1 MRRGDREVSSGEV
14 CSSKRVE
21 AVNPVPK
28 SHQGALTVDRW
39 RRSSAPR
46 RSGQLRRRSDLTSAA
61 SRVFVCATEIGA
73 TSPNLTYWL
82 SPNRIYIQSRGEEG
96 TEEKEGR
103 TNHEYPVAN
112 EIWSG
117 SIPCVR
123 RNCPWPK
130 EWNKWRERDR
140 ELVRARVSLCWD
152 SLWMRSYPVKH
163 KKWHIPLHCAARGGH
178 FLAQMATEVSLY
190 AKFIKAF
197 ININLVQ
204 KLKYCL
210 NGMWKEIKDTSS
222 DIVQE
227 AFKYLFVSQ

>member
-14 CSSKRVE
+14 CSLKRVE

-46 RSGQLRRRSDLTSAA
+46 RSGQLRRRNDLTSAA

-82 SPNRIYIQSRGEEG
+82 SPDRIYIQSRGEEG

-103 TNHEYPVAN
+103 TNHEYPVAD

-130 EWNKWRERDR
+130 ERNKWRERDR
-140 ELVRARVSLCWD
+140 ELVRARVWVCVGFLYRCTLTQS
-152 SLWMRSYPVKH
+152 
-163 KKWHIPLHCAARGGH
+163 HIK
-178 FLAQMATEVSLY
+178 S
-190 AKFIKAF
+190 
-197 ININLVQ
+197 
-204 KLKYCL
+204 
-210 NGMWKEIKDTSS
+210 DTSRS
-222 DIVQE
+222 IVQPE
-227 AFKYLFVSQ
+227 VVTFRHRWQLDAASIQSSLRHLLY

>member
-1 MRRGDREVSSGEV
+1 MRRGDRAVSSGEV

-82 SPNRIYIQSRGEEG
+82 SPDRIYIQSRGGGEEG

-103 TNHEYPVAN
+103 TNREYPVAD

-140 ELVRARVSLCWD
+140 ELVRARVCEW
-152 SLWMRSYPVKH
+152 V
-163 KKWHIPLHCAARGGH
+163 CVG
-178 FLAQMATEVSLY
+178 VLY
-190 AKFIKAF
+190 GCTLTQAHTKS
-197 ININLVQ
+197 
-204 KLKYCL
+204 
-210 NGMWKEIKDTSS
+210 DTSQS
-222 DIVQE
+222 IVQPE
-227 AFKYLFVSQ
+227 VATFRHRGQLKSASIQSSLMHLH